1 MSENVEINGFDAYE
15 TVIQKAYKCKL
26 YMRKDDDPTI
36 MKSNE
41 GRVNV
46 IRAQM
51 NKHGK

>member
-1 MSENVEINGFDAYE
+1 MVTYNMVTDKIWWCY
-15 TVIQKAYKCKL
+15 TLLAYKCKL
-26 YMRKDDDPTI
+26 YMRKDDDPPI
-36 MKSNE
+36 MKSND

>member
-1 MSENVEINGFDAYE
+1 MMMAVNRLQDKTIRVFI
-15 TVIQKAYKCKL
+15 TYKCKL
-26 YMRKDDDPTI
+26 YMRKDDDPPI

>member
-1 MSENVEINGFDAYE
+1 
-15 TVIQKAYKCKL
+15 
-26 YMRKDDDPTI
+26 MRKDDDPPI

>member
-1 MSENVEINGFDAYE
+1 MYIVHE
-15 TVIQKAYKCKL
+15 
-26 YMRKDDDPTI
+26 KDDDPPI
-36 MKSNE
+36 MKSND

>member
-1 MSENVEINGFDAYE
+1 
-15 TVIQKAYKCKL
+15 
-26 YMRKDDDPTI
+26 MRKDDDPPI
-36 MKSNE
+36 MKSND